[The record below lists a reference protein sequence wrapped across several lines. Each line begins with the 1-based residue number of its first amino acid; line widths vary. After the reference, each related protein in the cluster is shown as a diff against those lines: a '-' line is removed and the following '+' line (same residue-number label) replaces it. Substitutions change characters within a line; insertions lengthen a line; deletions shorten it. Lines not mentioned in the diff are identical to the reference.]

1 MKTVFIPFL
10 ALIAVSTAAL
20 AADVSDRAGRA
31 SCKADVEKLC
41 ANVERGEGRIVQCLK
56 ENEAKLST
64 PCKAAVAQAQAQG
77 KAAAAPAA
85 PPQKSAPSPKK

>member
-1 MKTVFIPFL
+1 MKTVFISFV
-10 ALIAVSTAAL
+10 ALITVSTAAL

-41 ANVERGEGRIVQCLK
+41 ANVERGGGRIVQCLK

-64 PCKAAVAQAQAQG
+64 PCKAAVAQAQG

-85 PPQKSAPSPKK
+85 TPQTSAPAPKK